1 MGVGH
6 RTFMITDECLEPFR
20 AILGQRG
27 IIEDADDIDPWV
39 HDWRGRYHGQ
49 ARAILSP
56 VSTEEVAA
64 VVAMAAEKNVPLVPQ
79 GGNTSMVGGA
89 TPPADGSA
97 LILSL
102 RRMNRIRSISPENR
116 SEEHTSELQSLM
128 RISYAVFCL

>member
-79 GGNTSMVGGA
+79 
-89 TPPADGSA
+89 
-97 LILSL
+97 
-102 RRMNRIRSISPENR
+102 R
-116 SEEHTSELQSLM
+116 SEERRGGKECVITCRSRLSPDHYKKKTQN
-128 RISYAVFCL
+128 

>member
-27 IIEDADDIDPWV
+27 IIEDDDDIDPWV

-49 ARAILSP
+49 ARAILSL

-64 VVAMAAEKNVPLVPQ
+64 VVAMAAEKKVPLVPQ

-89 TPPADGSA
+89 TPPADGRG
-97 LILSL
+97 LIL
-102 RRMNRIRSISPENR
+102 
-116 SEEHTSELQSLM
+116 
-128 RISYAVFCL
+128 CLERKGKGLKS

>member
-49 ARAILSP
+49 ARAIFSP

-64 VVAMAAEKNVPLVPQ
+64 VVGMAAEKNVPLVPQ
-79 GGNTSMVGGA
+79 GGDRTGVVEGKGVSVRLDRGG
-89 TPPADGSA
+89 
-97 LILSL
+97 
-102 RRMNRIRSISPENR
+102 RRVIKKKK
-116 SEEHTSELQSLM
+116 
-128 RISYAVFCL
+128 

>member
-1 MGVGH
+1 MGVVH

-20 AILGQRG
+20 AIMGKRG

-64 VVAMAAEKNVPLVPQ
+64 VVAMAAKKNVPLVPP
-79 GGNTSMVGGA
+79 GGNTPMGGGS
-89 TPPADGSA
+89 TPPAAGSA
-97 LILSL
+97 LRLSL
-102 RRMNRIRSISPENR
+102 GRWDRIGKL
-116 SEEHTSELQSLM
+116 EHANKPKQEGP
-128 RISYAVFCL
+128 RGGKE